1 MSEQVSLAA
10 SERQSEGKSANRN
23 LRRSGYIPG
32 VLYGGKD
39 EPKKISIM
47 EKDIVKATEIAG
59 FATQILQISMDG
71 KDVDVVVKEIQRHP
85 ATSRVLHADFMRVDP
100 DSKITLVVPIRT
112 LNDESCI
119 GVKVSGG
126 QVNHL
131 INDIEISCLAS
142 NLPEQLEIDVQEMD
156 IGDTVSLSEIKLP
169 EGVEITILY
178 HATDMAIGRPPRGHE
193 AEGFLRLMSCTGVSM
208 KGHPDLHAKHVIA
221 DDTSGLLF
229 TANLDGNHGL
239 NTGIEVGVRLSKE
252 ASQQLSEWH
261 DTLFDSFP
269 LELVISPT
277 ISELSKRKGTKLVQL
292 PDGVLVSSV
301 KQFDKIKR
309 LLSEISEK
317 STVIC
322 KRKNRWIEPE
332 NKGDRWTPKPYESRV
347 EVPSIDSGLLLDGIN
362 LMSKGKHIDVD
373 LSENSD
379 FGLHHA
385 HIAPGKYNLSLLKPY
400 TDDEILEL
408 IEQHLPVPKEGVA
421 LKEIFAKFKEN
432 ISSPKEISFELNAK
446 GFADYIQRKKNRG
459 LLRVHEIKGQ
469 KIFPIKTEEDESVDS
484 HSD

>member
-169 EGVEITILY
+169 EGVEITILQQDEERDQ
-178 HATDMAIGRPPRGHE
+178 AV
-193 AEGFLRLMSCTGVSM
+193 VSVTETREM
-208 KGHPDLHAKHVIA
+208 I
-221 DDTSGLLF
+221 
-229 TANLDGNHGL
+229 
-239 NTGIEVGVRLSKE
+239 IEE
-252 ASQQLSEWH
+252 EEEE
-261 DTLFDSFP
+261 
-269 LELVISPT
+269 LELV
-277 ISELSKRKGTKLVQL
+277 EGEE
-292 PDGVLVSSV
+292 G
-301 KQFDKIKR
+301 
-309 LLSEISEK
+309 EEG
-317 STVIC
+317 
-322 KRKNRWIEPE
+322 EE
-332 NKGDRWTPKPYESRV
+332 GDA
-347 EVPSIDSGLLLDGIN
+347 EV
-362 LMSKGKHIDVD
+362 
-373 LSENSD
+373 
-379 FGLHHA
+379 
-385 HIAPGKYNLSLLKPY
+385 
-400 TDDEILEL
+400 T
-408 IEQHLPVPKEGVA
+408 EG
-421 LKEIFAKFKEN
+421 
-432 ISSPKEISFELNAK
+432 
-446 GFADYIQRKKNRG
+446 
-459 LLRVHEIKGQ
+459 
-469 KIFPIKTEEDESVDS
+469 TEEDLETPTEGKESDPS
-484 HSD
+484 EEKQEK

>member
-169 EGVEITILY
+169 EGVEITILQQDEDRDQ
-178 HATDMAIGRPPRGHE
+178 AVVSVTETREMIIEEEEEELGPEEGEEGEEGD
-193 AEGFLRLMSCTGVSM
+193 AET
-208 KGHPDLHAKHVIA
+208 
-221 DDTSGLLF
+221 T
-229 TANLDGNHGL
+229 
-239 NTGIEVGVRLSKE
+239 
-252 ASQQLSEWH
+252 
-261 DTLFDSFP
+261 
-269 LELVISPT
+269 
-277 ISELSKRKGTKLVQL
+277 
-292 PDGVLVSSV
+292 
-301 KQFDKIKR
+301 
-309 LLSEISEK
+309 
-317 STVIC
+317 
-322 KRKNRWIEPE
+322 
-332 NKGDRWTPKPYESRV
+332 
-347 EVPSIDSGLLLDGIN
+347 
-362 LMSKGKHIDVD
+362 
-373 LSENSD
+373 
-379 FGLHHA
+379 
-385 HIAPGKYNLSLLKPY
+385 
-400 TDDEILEL
+400 
-408 IEQHLPVPKEGVA
+408 EG
-421 LKEIFAKFKEN
+421 
-432 ISSPKEISFELNAK
+432 
-446 GFADYIQRKKNRG
+446 
-459 LLRVHEIKGQ
+459 
-469 KIFPIKTEEDESVDS
+469 TEEDSETPTEGKESDPS
-484 HSD
+484 EEKQKE

>member
-156 IGDTVSLSEIKLP
+156 IGDTISLSEIKLP
-169 EGVEITILY
+169 EGVEITILQQDEERDQAVVSVTETREMIIEEEEEELGLEEGETGEEGEEGDAE
-178 HATDMAIGRPPRGHE
+178 AT
-193 AEGFLRLMSCTGVSM
+193 EG
-208 KGHPDLHAKHVIA
+208 
-221 DDTSGLLF
+221 
-229 TANLDGNHGL
+229 
-239 NTGIEVGVRLSKE
+239 
-252 ASQQLSEWH
+252 
-261 DTLFDSFP
+261 
-269 LELVISPT
+269 
-277 ISELSKRKGTKLVQL
+277 
-292 PDGVLVSSV
+292 
-301 KQFDKIKR
+301 
-309 LLSEISEK
+309 
-317 STVIC
+317 
-322 KRKNRWIEPE
+322 
-332 NKGDRWTPKPYESRV
+332 
-347 EVPSIDSGLLLDGIN
+347 
-362 LMSKGKHIDVD
+362 
-373 LSENSD
+373 
-379 FGLHHA
+379 
-385 HIAPGKYNLSLLKPY
+385 
-400 TDDEILEL
+400 
-408 IEQHLPVPKEGVA
+408 
-421 LKEIFAKFKEN
+421 
-432 ISSPKEISFELNAK
+432 
-446 GFADYIQRKKNRG
+446 
-459 LLRVHEIKGQ
+459 
-469 KIFPIKTEEDESVDS
+469 TEEDSETPTEGKESDPS
-484 HSD
+484 EEK

>member
-47 EKDIVKATEIAG
+47 EKDIVKATEISG

-169 EGVEITILY
+169 EGVEITILQQDEDRDQ
-178 HATDMAIGRPPRGHE
+178 AVVSVTETREMIIEEEEEELELEEGEGEGEGEEGE
-193 AEGFLRLMSCTGVSM
+193 AEVT
-208 KGHPDLHAKHVIA
+208 
-221 DDTSGLLF
+221 
-229 TANLDGNHGL
+229 
-239 NTGIEVGVRLSKE
+239 
-252 ASQQLSEWH
+252 
-261 DTLFDSFP
+261 
-269 LELVISPT
+269 
-277 ISELSKRKGTKLVQL
+277 
-292 PDGVLVSSV
+292 
-301 KQFDKIKR
+301 
-309 LLSEISEK
+309 
-317 STVIC
+317 
-322 KRKNRWIEPE
+322 
-332 NKGDRWTPKPYESRV
+332 
-347 EVPSIDSGLLLDGIN
+347 
-362 LMSKGKHIDVD
+362 
-373 LSENSD
+373 
-379 FGLHHA
+379 
-385 HIAPGKYNLSLLKPY
+385 
-400 TDDEILEL
+400 
-408 IEQHLPVPKEGVA
+408 EG
-421 LKEIFAKFKEN
+421 
-432 ISSPKEISFELNAK
+432 
-446 GFADYIQRKKNRG
+446 
-459 LLRVHEIKGQ
+459 
-469 KIFPIKTEEDESVDS
+469 TEEDSETPTESKE
-484 HSD
+484 SDPSEEKQKE

>member
-1 MSEQVSLAA
+1 MSEHVSLAA

-47 EKDIVKATEIAG
+47 EKDIVKATENVG

-169 EGVEITILY
+169 EGVEITILQQDEDRDQAVVSVTETREMIIEEEEEELGLEEGEEGEEGDAE
-178 HATDMAIGRPPRGHE
+178 AT
-193 AEGFLRLMSCTGVSM
+193 EG
-208 KGHPDLHAKHVIA
+208 
-221 DDTSGLLF
+221 
-229 TANLDGNHGL
+229 
-239 NTGIEVGVRLSKE
+239 
-252 ASQQLSEWH
+252 
-261 DTLFDSFP
+261 
-269 LELVISPT
+269 
-277 ISELSKRKGTKLVQL
+277 
-292 PDGVLVSSV
+292 
-301 KQFDKIKR
+301 
-309 LLSEISEK
+309 
-317 STVIC
+317 
-322 KRKNRWIEPE
+322 
-332 NKGDRWTPKPYESRV
+332 
-347 EVPSIDSGLLLDGIN
+347 
-362 LMSKGKHIDVD
+362 
-373 LSENSD
+373 
-379 FGLHHA
+379 
-385 HIAPGKYNLSLLKPY
+385 
-400 TDDEILEL
+400 
-408 IEQHLPVPKEGVA
+408 
-421 LKEIFAKFKEN
+421 
-432 ISSPKEISFELNAK
+432 
-446 GFADYIQRKKNRG
+446 
-459 LLRVHEIKGQ
+459 
-469 KIFPIKTEEDESVDS
+469 TEEDSETPTEGKESDPS
-484 HSD
+484 EEKQKE

>member
-119 GVKVSGG
+119 GVKISGG

-169 EGVEITILY
+169 EGVEITILQQDEERDQAVVSVTETREMIIEEEEEELGLEEGEAGEEGEEGDTE
-178 HATDMAIGRPPRGHE
+178 AT
-193 AEGFLRLMSCTGVSM
+193 EG
-208 KGHPDLHAKHVIA
+208 
-221 DDTSGLLF
+221 
-229 TANLDGNHGL
+229 
-239 NTGIEVGVRLSKE
+239 
-252 ASQQLSEWH
+252 
-261 DTLFDSFP
+261 
-269 LELVISPT
+269 
-277 ISELSKRKGTKLVQL
+277 
-292 PDGVLVSSV
+292 
-301 KQFDKIKR
+301 
-309 LLSEISEK
+309 
-317 STVIC
+317 
-322 KRKNRWIEPE
+322 
-332 NKGDRWTPKPYESRV
+332 
-347 EVPSIDSGLLLDGIN
+347 
-362 LMSKGKHIDVD
+362 
-373 LSENSD
+373 
-379 FGLHHA
+379 
-385 HIAPGKYNLSLLKPY
+385 
-400 TDDEILEL
+400 
-408 IEQHLPVPKEGVA
+408 
-421 LKEIFAKFKEN
+421 
-432 ISSPKEISFELNAK
+432 
-446 GFADYIQRKKNRG
+446 
-459 LLRVHEIKGQ
+459 
-469 KIFPIKTEEDESVDS
+469 TEEDSETPTEGKESDPS
-484 HSD
+484 EEKQKE

>member
-59 FATQILQISMDG
+59 FTTQILQISMDG

-169 EGVEITILY
+169 EGVEITILQQDEDRDQAVVSVTETREMIIEEEEEELGLEEGEEGEEGDTE
-178 HATDMAIGRPPRGHE
+178 AT
-193 AEGFLRLMSCTGVSM
+193 EG
-208 KGHPDLHAKHVIA
+208 
-221 DDTSGLLF
+221 
-229 TANLDGNHGL
+229 
-239 NTGIEVGVRLSKE
+239 
-252 ASQQLSEWH
+252 
-261 DTLFDSFP
+261 
-269 LELVISPT
+269 
-277 ISELSKRKGTKLVQL
+277 
-292 PDGVLVSSV
+292 
-301 KQFDKIKR
+301 
-309 LLSEISEK
+309 
-317 STVIC
+317 
-322 KRKNRWIEPE
+322 
-332 NKGDRWTPKPYESRV
+332 
-347 EVPSIDSGLLLDGIN
+347 
-362 LMSKGKHIDVD
+362 
-373 LSENSD
+373 
-379 FGLHHA
+379 
-385 HIAPGKYNLSLLKPY
+385 
-400 TDDEILEL
+400 
-408 IEQHLPVPKEGVA
+408 
-421 LKEIFAKFKEN
+421 
-432 ISSPKEISFELNAK
+432 
-446 GFADYIQRKKNRG
+446 
-459 LLRVHEIKGQ
+459 
-469 KIFPIKTEEDESVDS
+469 TEEDSETPTEGKESDPS
-484 HSD
+484 EEKQKE

>member
-169 EGVEITILY
+169 EGVEITILQQDEERDQAVVSVTETREMIIEEEEEELGLEEGEAGEEGEEGDTE
-178 HATDMAIGRPPRGHE
+178 AT
-193 AEGFLRLMSCTGVSM
+193 EG
-208 KGHPDLHAKHVIA
+208 
-221 DDTSGLLF
+221 
-229 TANLDGNHGL
+229 
-239 NTGIEVGVRLSKE
+239 
-252 ASQQLSEWH
+252 
-261 DTLFDSFP
+261 
-269 LELVISPT
+269 
-277 ISELSKRKGTKLVQL
+277 
-292 PDGVLVSSV
+292 
-301 KQFDKIKR
+301 
-309 LLSEISEK
+309 
-317 STVIC
+317 
-322 KRKNRWIEPE
+322 
-332 NKGDRWTPKPYESRV
+332 
-347 EVPSIDSGLLLDGIN
+347 
-362 LMSKGKHIDVD
+362 
-373 LSENSD
+373 
-379 FGLHHA
+379 
-385 HIAPGKYNLSLLKPY
+385 
-400 TDDEILEL
+400 
-408 IEQHLPVPKEGVA
+408 
-421 LKEIFAKFKEN
+421 
-432 ISSPKEISFELNAK
+432 
-446 GFADYIQRKKNRG
+446 
-459 LLRVHEIKGQ
+459 
-469 KIFPIKTEEDESVDS
+469 TEEDSETPTEGKESDPS
-484 HSD
+484 EEKQKE

>member
-142 NLPEQLEIDVQEMD
+142 NLPEYLEIDVQEMD
-156 IGDTVSLSEIKLP
+156 VGDTVSLSEIKLP
-169 EGVEITILY
+169 EGVEITILQQDQDRDQ
-178 HATDMAIGRPPRGHE
+178 AVVSVTE
-193 AEGFLRLMSCTGVSM
+193 AREMIIEEEEEALDLEEGEEGEVEETEDAEKDSETPTEDT
-208 KGHPDLHAKHVIA
+208 KPDS
-221 DDTSGLLF
+221 SG
-229 TANLDGNHGL
+229 
-239 NTGIEVGVRLSKE
+239 EEQKE
-252 ASQQLSEWH
+252 
-261 DTLFDSFP
+261 
-269 LELVISPT
+269 
-277 ISELSKRKGTKLVQL
+277 
-292 PDGVLVSSV
+292 
-301 KQFDKIKR
+301 
-309 LLSEISEK
+309 
-317 STVIC
+317 
-322 KRKNRWIEPE
+322 
-332 NKGDRWTPKPYESRV
+332 
-347 EVPSIDSGLLLDGIN
+347 
-362 LMSKGKHIDVD
+362 
-373 LSENSD
+373 
-379 FGLHHA
+379 
-385 HIAPGKYNLSLLKPY
+385 
-400 TDDEILEL
+400 
-408 IEQHLPVPKEGVA
+408 
-421 LKEIFAKFKEN
+421 
-432 ISSPKEISFELNAK
+432 
-446 GFADYIQRKKNRG
+446 
-459 LLRVHEIKGQ
+459 
-469 KIFPIKTEEDESVDS
+469 
-484 HSD
+484 

>member
-169 EGVEITILY
+169 EGVEITVLQQDEERDQAVVSVTETREMIIEEEEEELGLEEGEEGEGEGEGEEGDAEATEGAEEDSEN
-178 HATDMAIGRPPRGHE
+178 ATDG
-193 AEGFLRLMSCTGVSM
+193 
-208 KGHPDLHAKHVIA
+208 
-221 DDTSGLLF
+221 
-229 TANLDGNHGL
+229 
-239 NTGIEVGVRLSKE
+239 KE
-252 ASQQLSEWH
+252 SDPSE
-261 DTLFDSFP
+261 
-269 LELVISPT
+269 E
-277 ISELSKRKGTKLVQL
+277 
-292 PDGVLVSSV
+292 
-301 KQFDKIKR
+301 KQ
-309 LLSEISEK
+309 
-317 STVIC
+317 
-322 KRKNRWIEPE
+322 
-332 NKGDRWTPKPYESRV
+332 
-347 EVPSIDSGLLLDGIN
+347 
-362 LMSKGKHIDVD
+362 
-373 LSENSD
+373 
-379 FGLHHA
+379 
-385 HIAPGKYNLSLLKPY
+385 
-400 TDDEILEL
+400 
-408 IEQHLPVPKEGVA
+408 KE
-421 LKEIFAKFKEN
+421 
-432 ISSPKEISFELNAK
+432 
-446 GFADYIQRKKNRG
+446 
-459 LLRVHEIKGQ
+459 
-469 KIFPIKTEEDESVDS
+469 
-484 HSD
+484 

>member
-169 EGVEITILY
+169 EGVEITILQQDEERDQAVVSVTETREMIIEEEEEELGLEEGEAGEEGEEGDAE
-178 HATDMAIGRPPRGHE
+178 AT
-193 AEGFLRLMSCTGVSM
+193 EG
-208 KGHPDLHAKHVIA
+208 
-221 DDTSGLLF
+221 
-229 TANLDGNHGL
+229 
-239 NTGIEVGVRLSKE
+239 
-252 ASQQLSEWH
+252 
-261 DTLFDSFP
+261 
-269 LELVISPT
+269 
-277 ISELSKRKGTKLVQL
+277 
-292 PDGVLVSSV
+292 
-301 KQFDKIKR
+301 
-309 LLSEISEK
+309 
-317 STVIC
+317 
-322 KRKNRWIEPE
+322 
-332 NKGDRWTPKPYESRV
+332 
-347 EVPSIDSGLLLDGIN
+347 
-362 LMSKGKHIDVD
+362 
-373 LSENSD
+373 
-379 FGLHHA
+379 
-385 HIAPGKYNLSLLKPY
+385 
-400 TDDEILEL
+400 
-408 IEQHLPVPKEGVA
+408 
-421 LKEIFAKFKEN
+421 
-432 ISSPKEISFELNAK
+432 
-446 GFADYIQRKKNRG
+446 
-459 LLRVHEIKGQ
+459 
-469 KIFPIKTEEDESVDS
+469 TEEDSGTPTEGKESDPS
-484 HSD
+484 EEKQKE